1 VPARVVDDVDGTVG
15 ECVRQPSRNLG
26 GAGLIDGSVTVTET
40 ADSPR
45 VVDRAESAVIF
56 LVAVGLVALH
66 VVDDNF
72 LQPQPGTSQ
81 TDHLVSGLVP
91 LALLFGAALVYGRGR
106 AGVRATL
113 ALLLGFFG
121 VVSGTEAVYY
131 SLNGGPSG
139 DDFTG
144 FLSMVGGFVLLT
156 IGAST
161 LWRSR
166 RTDDTRLRR
175 YVRRSVIAVGVLLL
189 ASQVLF
195 PAAIAYVVTHT
206 ARAEVPT
213 PNLGAAHEDVAF
225 TTADGLRLEGWF
237 VPSQNGAT
245 VIAFPGRSGPQKH
258 ARMLLRHGYGVLLFD
273 RRGEGAS
280 EGDPNI
286 FGWHGER
293 DLHAAAAY
301 LRNRSD
307 VDAERI
313 GAIGLSVGGEMLI
326 RAAAESDEFA
336 AVLSEG
342 ASAQSVR
349 DGIANRGFTAEAV
362 PDASIT
368 LATALFTNDLPP
380 SSLKTEVAKIAPNAV
395 FFVYGEKGQGGSE
408 TKPNR
413 GFYAAA
419 RGPKQIWE
427 VPNGPHIAGITT
439 EPAEYERRVIGFF
452 DKYLR
457 VNS

>member
-1 VPARVVDDVDGTVG
+1 MPAPVADDVDGTFSG
-15 ECVRQPSRNLG
+15 GVRQPSRELG
-26 GAGLIDGSVTVTET
+26 GAGRLDRSVTVT

-45 VVDRAESAVIF
+45 VVDRTELVVF

-81 TDHLVSGLVP
+81 TDHLFSGLVP
-91 LALLFGAALVYGRGR
+91 LALLLSAAVVYRRAR

-113 ALLLGFFG
+113 ALLFGFFG
-121 VVSGTEAVYY
+121 VLSGTEAVYY
-131 SLNGGPSG
+131 SLSGGRSG

-144 FLSMVGGFVLLT
+144 FLSIVGGFVLL
-156 IGAST
+156 GVGVVV

-166 RTDDTRLRR
+166 RTDGSRLRR
-175 YVRRSVIAVGVLLL
+175 YLRRSVIVVGVLLL

-206 ARAEVPT
+206 ARGEVPT
-213 PNLGAAHEDVAF
+213 PNLGAVHEDVAF

-245 VIAFPGRSGPQKH
+245 VIAFPGRSGPQEH
-258 ARMLLRHGYGVLLFD
+258 TRMLVRHGYGVLLFD

-280 EGDPNI
+280 EGDPNT

-301 LRNRSD
+301 LRSRSD
-307 VDAERI
+307 VDPERI
-313 GAIGLSVGGEMLI
+313 GGIGLSVGGEMLI
-326 RAAAESDEFA
+326 RAAAESEEFA
-336 AVLSEG
+336 AIVSEG
-342 ASAQSVR
+342 SSGQSVR
-349 DGIANRGFTAEAV
+349 DGIANGEPWAEIL
-362 PDASIT
+362 PEASIT

-380 SSLKTEVAKIAPNAV
+380 PSLIGEVSKIAPRAV
-395 FFVYGEKGQGGSE
+395 FFVYGENGQGGSE

-413 GFYAAA
+413 DFYEAA
-419 RGPKQIWE
+419 REPKQIWE
-427 VPNGPHIAGITT
+427 VPNGRHIAGITT

-457 VNS
+457 AKS